1 MQAKMQFLEDMKKRK
16 IKRRNRTR
24 KNIQFYQTLTF
35 FFKFHFVDFCRNC
48 FLGLSFSIQICF
60 DILKNTFFIQFT
72 TIFIYSSLL
81 FKFLKVFHFLFFFTF
96 FYFFDFLSYHLFLF
110 CCRKKWIFIEF
121 LGSPWPGL

>member
-60 DILKNTFFIQFT
+60 DILKNTFLSNLQQFLY
-72 TIFIYSSLL
+72 IPLYYSN
-81 FKFLKVFHFLFFFTF
+81 F
-96 FYFFDFLSYHLFLF
+96 
-110 CCRKKWIFIEF
+110 
-121 LGSPWPGL
+121 